1 MASQRGLVGP
11 IVRNHAPAEGNGEP
25 LVDDL
30 GDGESRG
37 DTSPKRKRRRRPP
50 ITEKGKA
57 RNVKVP
63 NSVWRRLEL
72 DSMNR
77 GLDKSKR
84 LTQILDE
91 KLPFFE
97 LLEKERPPAAE

>member
-1 MASQRGLVGP
+1 MASQRGIVGP
-11 IVRNHAPAEGNGEP
+11 IVRNHAPAQGNGE
-25 LVDDL
+25 LLADDL
-30 GDGESRG
+30 TDGEGKG
-37 DTSPKRKRRRRPP
+37 DASPQRKRRRRPP

-63 NSVWRRLEL
+63 HSVWRRLEL

-84 LTQILDE
+84 LVQILDAA
-91 KLPFFE
+91 LPFFE
-97 LLEKERPPAAE
+97 LLQKERPPAAE

>member
-1 MASQRGLVGP
+1 
-11 IVRNHAPAEGNGEP
+11 VRTHAPAERNGE

-30 GDGESRG
+30 VDGEKGG
-37 DTSPKRKRRRRPP
+37 DTPQRKRRRRPP

-84 LTQILDE
+84 LTQILDAA
-91 KLPFFE
+91 LPFFE
-97 LLEKERPPAAE
+97 LVQKERPPADNPA